1 MRCLFL
7 GRGLTALGLSA
18 LLAACGPS
26 EPVAKVQLPEADS
39 PAARLVADRC
49 GRCHAPPDPRRHSA
63 EEWPAVVERM
73 RVHMVRQANEVLSD
87 EETRVV
93 LEYLTRHGRKS

>member
-1 MRCLFL
+1 MKYPFL
-7 GRGLTALGLSA
+7 CKGLTALGVSV
-18 LLAACGPS
+18 LLGACGPN
-26 EPVAKVQLPEADS
+26 EPVEQVQLPEADS

-63 EEWPAVVERM
+63 EEWPSVVERM

-93 LEYLTRHGRKS
+93 LEYLARHGRGS